1 MTSKTSVC
9 VFELDELTGRF
20 PLFRSKED
28 SMAQNARV
36 SNQLTTAFEAN
47 TLEAALRMAVEK
59 GDEAAEEKI
68 RLALKKFDN
77 FPDDAV
83 PPPTMVPESGSP
95 ALRAIQTAVEGA
107 GEGSGEGGEG
117 GESAPSV

>member
-1 MTSKTSVC
+1 MTSKTSAC
-9 VFELDELTGRF
+9 MFELEELTERF

-36 SNQLTTAFEAN
+36 SNQLSTAFEAN

-59 GDEAAEEKI
+59 GDEAAQEKI

-77 FPDDAV
+77 FPDDA
-83 PPPTMVPESGSP
+83 PPPAMVPEPGSP
-95 ALRAIQTAVEGA
+95 ALRAIQTAIEGT
-107 GEGSGEGGEG
+107 GEGGGGEG
-117 GESAPSV
+117 GERTPPM